1 MSQNP
6 AAFMSYVRFDDE
18 HEDGR
23 LTEFRQRLSGEVRLQ
38 TGSDFSIFQDRKDI
52 AWGQQWQQRI
62 DESLDAVTFLIP
74 ILAPSFFKSD
84 ACRSELE
91 RFLDREKQLKRNDL
105 ILPVY
110 YINCAVL
117 NEAAK
122 RDADPLAKA
131 IASRQYADW
140 RELRFET
147 FTSPQVGKTLAKM
160 ATQIAE
166 ALERGGPERNVAPA
180 PPARGLRD
188 GPGSSEPASSMASD
202 QAADALRPPTQKT
215 EQPTRVVDAFY
226 RGNHLTL
233 TEALQAARPGERIL
247 VRPGVYQEGIVIDK
261 PVEIIG
267 DGDLRDVVIEA
278 KDKNIVLFRTTM
290 GRIANLTLR
299 ETGGSG
305 IWYGVD
311 IAQGRLLLEGCDI
324 TSQRGAC
331 VSIHDG
337 ADPRLLRN
345 RIHDGE
351 RGGVVVE
358 DDGQGTL
365 EDNEI
370 FGNALAGVEITTGA
384 NPTLRRNR
392 ISKNEYQGITVHEG
406 GSGVFEGNDLRGNKK
421 GAWYISSDCQ
431 DKVKRERNLE

>member
-1 MSQNP
+1 
-6 AAFMSYVRFDDE
+6 
-18 HEDGR
+18 
-23 LTEFRQRLSGEVRLQ
+23 
-38 TGSDFSIFQDRKDI
+38 
-52 AWGQQWQQRI
+52 
-62 DESLDAVTFLIP
+62 
-74 ILAPSFFKSD
+74 
-84 ACRSELE
+84 
-91 RFLDREKQLKRNDL
+91 
-105 ILPVY
+105 
-110 YINCAVL
+110 
-117 NEAAK
+117 
-122 RDADPLAKA
+122 
-131 IASRQYADW
+131 
-140 RELRFET
+140 
-147 FTSPQVGKTLAKM
+147 M

-345 RIHDGE
+345 RIHNGE
-351 RGGVVVE
+351 RGGVYVYDNGQGTLE
-358 DDGQGTL
+358 DNEIFGNARVGVRIRTGGNPTLRRNRIHDGEQGGVYVYDNGQGTL

-406 GSGVFEGNDLRGNKK
+406 VSGVFEGNDLRGNKK